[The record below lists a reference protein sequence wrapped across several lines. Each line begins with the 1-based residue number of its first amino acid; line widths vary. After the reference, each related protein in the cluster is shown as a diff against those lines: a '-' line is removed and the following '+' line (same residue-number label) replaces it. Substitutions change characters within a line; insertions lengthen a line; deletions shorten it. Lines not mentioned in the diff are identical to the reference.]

1 VQSPEEG
8 ADEDYYLFPAL
19 TSSGK
24 PNKMSPESSY
34 YCGWFMHSS
43 TKHEFFTIQF
53 LHALLLRFA
62 FQFAQPNHE
71 DEDLQRTSKNK
82 IPTLRRRCEMWKN
95 GITWHDA
102 CGASTY
108 FEVKDLK
115 TVVLLVSF
123 MKGSEI
129 HCVRLRTKLI
139 QTILLAK
146 REFCPGVEVREC
158 IMNSEVKCDELLQTV
173 EECPH
178 NVKYSLEYISDRIS
192 SRSAEDHPDVTLVN
206 PDGSPGKQISE
217 ILYFEPYTLLTS
229 DIITQLFSE
238 EKTGCIVSD
247 AFILKLANRLC
258 LYNNVLVK
266 ILKLQPSLVSAT
278 LRRDTY
284 ALGRLDKT
292 SKLRLQ
298 CMHILETWIE
308 ASESPATYKK
318 LRRQLDKYSIFCGR
332 NPLDLVRSSKN
343 DNQVVIY
350 TSYVVS
356 KRLNYVY

>member
-1 VQSPEEG
+1 
-8 ADEDYYLFPAL
+8 
-19 TSSGK
+19 
-24 PNKMSPESSY
+24 
-34 YCGWFMHSS
+34 
-43 TKHEFFTIQF
+43 
-53 LHALLLRFA
+53 
-62 FQFAQPNHE
+62 
-71 DEDLQRTSKNK
+71 
-82 IPTLRRRCEMWKN
+82 
-95 GITWHDA
+95 
-102 CGASTY
+102 
-108 FEVKDLK
+108 
-115 TVVLLVSF
+115 
-123 MKGSEI
+123 
-129 HCVRLRTKLI
+129 
-139 QTILLAK
+139 
-146 REFCPGVEVREC
+146 
-158 IMNSEVKCDELLQTV
+158 MNSEVKCDELLQTV

-178 NVKYSLEYISDRIS
+178 SIKYSLEYISDRIS

-229 DIITQLFSE
+229 DLITQLFSE
-238 EKTGCIVSD
+238 ESTGCIVSD

-258 LYNNVLVK
+258 LYNNVVVK

-318 LRRQLDKYSIFCGR
+318 LRRQLNKYSIFCGR
-332 NPLDLVRSSKN
+332 NPLDLVRSCKN
-343 DNQVVIY
+343 YNQVVIY
-350 TSYVVS
+350 TYSVVS